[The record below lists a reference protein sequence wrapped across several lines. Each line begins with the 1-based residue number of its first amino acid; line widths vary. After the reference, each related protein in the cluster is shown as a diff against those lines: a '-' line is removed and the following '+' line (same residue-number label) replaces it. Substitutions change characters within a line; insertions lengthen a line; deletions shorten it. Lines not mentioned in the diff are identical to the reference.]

1 QPALPRNSPSPIDDR
16 LNVAGRGYAV
26 GSGVRGVVRDA
37 TTDAFGDDRDLP
49 QPQRVPEAERSP
61 AATRDSQVFGSDLGA
76 GRVSVHCG
84 RGANRHLAGLS
95 PVRQG
100 AAHIGQRV
108 TQSRQFPI
116 ENRSDVTGGTVD
128 DDVTDVEVTMDQTDL
143 TWLGQVLGQERCE
156 SVEIGSFLGPAL
168 HELAAPPLQLPRRV
182 GCPRRQLAKADSVDV
197 DGVDLRLGPSEFEA
211 EPSGRLGAELPGG
224 LLLLDDGSL
233 YVFHDDDRD

>member
-1 QPALPRNSPSPIDDR
+1 ALPRNSPSPIDDR

-76 GRVSVHCG
+76 GRVSVPCR
-84 RGANRHLAGLS
+84 RGAYMLLAGLS

-100 AAHIGQRV
+100 AAHSGQRV

-128 DDVTDVEVTMDQTDL
+128 DDIADVEVTMDQGDL
-143 TWLGQVLGQERCE
+143 IGLGQVLGQHRGE
-156 SVEIGSFLGPAL
+156 SVEIGAVLGPAL
-168 HELAAPPLQLPRRV
+168 LELAAPPLQLPRRV
-182 GCPRRQLAKADSVDV
+182 GFPRRQVTQADSVDV
-197 DGVDLRLGPSEFEA
+197 DGVDLRQGPSEFEA
-211 EPSGRLGAELPGG
+211 KTSAG
-224 LLLLDDGSL
+224 LRGDL
-233 YVFHDDDRD
+233 